1 MFTQRALCVNM
12 RISVANLHI
21 IEYNIR
27 ELGGAVM
34 RSARLTVSIDEN
46 VMKEASQLLD
56 DFGMDKSTAINI
68 FFKTMIKER
77 RFPIDIRAN
86 DVDSSKS
93 PMAMT
98 TDELTNSVRQ
108 AVAGRNQN
116 QEMSFITSMDI
127 EEGKPYRLYS
137 NGEKEYI

>member
-1 MFTQRALCVNM
+1 
-12 RISVANLHI
+12 
-21 IEYNIR
+21 
-27 ELGGAVM
+27 M

-68 FFKTMIKER
+68 FFKAMIKER

-86 DVDSSKS
+86 DIDSTKS
-93 PMAMT
+93 PMEMT
-98 TDELTNSVRQ
+98 TDELTNSVRR

-116 QEMSFITSMDI
+116 QEMSFVTSMDI
-127 EEGKPYRLYS
+127 DTGKPYRLYPD
-137 NGEKEYI
+137 GKKEYIR